1 MAQEDLIAAFT
12 RQAGVMGAQILPVEG
27 RRELGKALAEALKP
41 CGRRAALFASPL
53 VRETNLEE
61 ALTAAGFTV
70 EKDGPDFAREADV
83 GIVEFDY
90 GIAETGTL
98 AMDATALKARLAAM
112 LPLTCVALLRTK
124 RIRANLTEVIEA
136 YLERGSWP
144 GYFTLV
150 TGPSRTA
157 DIERSLTIGVHGPER
172 LLIVLVGDEGG
183 DDRGR

>member
-1 MAQEDLIAAFT
+1 MAREDLIAAFT
-12 RQAGVMGAQILPVEG
+12 RQAEAMGAQILPVEG
-27 RRELGKALAEALKP
+27 GRELGEALAEALKP
-41 CGRRAALFASPL
+41 YGRRAALFSSPI
-53 VRETNLEE
+53 VREKSLEE

-70 EKDGPDFAREADV
+70 EKDGPEFAREADV

-112 LPLTCVALLRTK
+112 LPLTCVALLK
-124 RIRANLTEVIEA
+124 KERIRANLTEVIDA
-136 YLERGSWP
+136 YLERGGWP

-172 LLIVLVGDEGG
+172 LLIFLVGDEGG
-183 DDRGR
+183 EDRGR